1 MNLFERRDVSLKQAD
16 KHVKFSQNNLV
27 RIHLKALDQIQA
39 YLSEER
45 KEMRQKLNPSFS
57 PSSPTHQEI
66 QTSARILD
74 REIKHLG
81 EFNNIYR
88 VTNKTETVNTTQ
100 NSKNLD
106 FRFLKLCILMVYHRN
121 KQILERAK
129 QNPYTSLKSHPLWVT
144 LYKVFNTSKKVHF

>member
-1 MNLFERRDVSLKQAD
+1 M
-16 KHVKFSQNNLV
+16 
-27 RIHLKALDQIQA
+27 KALDQIQA

-45 KEMRQKLNPSFS
+45 EEMRQKLNPSFS

-88 VTNKTETVNTTQ
+88 VTNKTETVKTTQ
-100 NSKNLD
+100 NSKDLD
-106 FRFLKLCILMVYHRN
+106 FRFLQVYILMVYHRN

-129 QNPYTSLKSHPLWVT
+129 QNPYTRL
-144 LYKVFNTSKKVHF
+144 

>member
-1 MNLFERRDVSLKQAD
+1 MQGLENLSLWLRLNSLEPIWTRSDVSLKQTD

-27 RIHLKALDQIQA
+27 RIHVKALDQIQA

-45 KEMRQKLNPSFS
+45 EEMRQKLNPSFS

-88 VTNKTETVNTTQ
+88 VTNKTETVKTTQ
-100 NSKNLD
+100 TLKISIFGFCSCVFWWFTTEISK
-106 FRFLKLCILMVYHRN
+106 F
-121 KQILERAK
+121 
-129 QNPYTSLKSHPLWVT
+129 
-144 LYKVFNTSKKVHF
+144 